1 MEKRFLL
8 VDAQVLPE
16 VFLQVLHAKELLA
29 AGRAKSISAAV
40 REAGVS
46 RSAFYK
52 YKDSIFEADGA
63 GDVITVTATLLD
75 ETGALHSLLEEMY
88 RAGASVVTINQS
100 MPESGT
106 GARGGG
112 AAHGQAAPA
121 ARPAAGT
128 PARPAHR
135 GGYPP
140 QRAAGLNTG
149 QKGEKTMAK
158 VAILGFGTVG
168 SGVLEVLRT
177 GAQGLARRAG
187 EAVEVKYI
195 CDIRDFSA
203 HPDAALFVNS
213 IEPIL
218 SDGEVRVVVET
229 IGGLDPAYYYVR
241 SALESGRHVVTSNK
255 ELVATRGAEL
265 LRIARDNGVCFL
277 FEASVGGGTPVITP
291 MYQCLSAN
299 RIGEVLGVVNGT
311 TNFMLTKMSR
321 EGLSFDEALREAQ
334 RLGYAE
340 TIDPSADVDGVDAQ
354 RKISILASIALGRH
368 IYPQDVP
375 ARGIRTVSTADIDA
389 ARQLGYAV
397 RLIARMAC
405 PQDNVLAPTVC
416 VEPMLVPNGCPLA
429 HVDDVYN
436 AVAAALRTCWATRC
450 STGAARASWP
460 TGQRRGGRRGR
471 RAARGGA
478 AIHDSL
484 FWDEA
489 LPLGEGRSCAD
500 KARGDWYIRV
510 RGDGAVP
517 CLESVACPG
526 ARAGLLRARTE
537 AEIDALRESGEA
549 NGFAVENWMRVL
561 A

>member
-1 MEKRFLL
+1 
-8 VDAQVLPE
+8 
-16 VFLQVLHAKELLA
+16 
-29 AGRAKSISAAV
+29 
-40 REAGVS
+40 
-46 RSAFYK
+46 
-52 YKDSIFEADGA
+52 
-63 GDVITVTATLLD
+63 
-75 ETGALHSLLEEMY
+75 
-88 RAGASVVTINQS
+88 
-100 MPESGT
+100 
-106 GARGGG
+106 
-112 AAHGQAAPA
+112 
-121 ARPAAGT
+121 
-128 PARPAHR
+128 
-135 GGYPP
+135 
-140 QRAAGLNTG
+140 
-149 QKGEKTMAK
+149 MAK

-436 AVAAALRTCWATRC
+436 AVLLRCDMLGDAVFYGRGAGKLPTASAVAADVADALRE
-450 STGAARASWP
+450 
-460 TGQRRGGRRGR
+460 
-471 RAARGGA
+471 GA